1 MGITI
6 KRTEF
11 YDAVEFLS
19 RFWLSKETLM
29 GLNRK
34 NGQTVT
40 LRNKYSCI
48 TRKALTLGG
57 FMIFL
62 QPDVSREMDGNDL
75 SFSTSLMAQ
84 LEAEFEKNSFTH
96 NNPNLVFI

>member
-1 MGITI
+1 MKIAWKKKRLGITI

-34 NGQTVT
+34 NGPIVT

-57 FMIFL
+57 FTIFFAARCF
-62 QPDVSREMDGNDL
+62 QRDGWKRFVFFNIPDGPIGSRVL
-75 SFSTSLMAQ
+75 
-84 LEAEFEKNSFTH
+84 KK
-96 NNPNLVFI
+96 